1 MNLISCLGQG
11 YVITY
16 VCKGGTLPNTQKQQ
30 QQNEQSF
37 RIYFQHGWHKTRS
50 ALPKKDQVKLD
61 VFARHCCCFSTSVNK
76 MYSPQ
81 GSFSEYSYSLRDQTH
96 LLAGLFGGRLKP

>member
-1 MNLISCLGQG
+1 MNLISCLGKG

-16 VCKGGTLPNTQKQQ
+16 VCKGGTLPNIQKQQ

-50 ALPKKDQVKLD
+50 ALPKKDQASWHLRQGLLLLSNKCKQNVLTSMKL
-61 VFARHCCCFSTSVNK
+61 
-76 MYSPQ
+76 
-81 GSFSEYSYSLRDQTH
+81 L
-96 LLAGLFGGRLKP
+96 